1 MKRILI
7 LIGITFA
14 SMTFGFGSDPINAQ
28 SKGESLRKE
37 AVNTYVDFVNES
49 IHGLL
54 IINRLFQGYNED
66 INKYVDLEEY
76 QLNLY
81 SNKDLPR
88 DIYEDE
94 EKWFYEVSP
103 NQLYKLAIEKADVFS
118 TIESNNL
125 KRTTAE
131 LKKILEKSNSL
142 RFEIEQLIRNLNL
155 EKRENIGLVYQK
167 LEEGATLYKSFF
179 SYQMELESEL
189 KKITRSWVV
198 APDSRNIMNTMD
210 DVYNSSKNILLAV
223 RNEGEINLAELIA
236 EQEKALQKMQS
247 ISLDAENDQAVKKA
261 RFKRSWKNT
270 LDQLGKSIEASKK
283 YSAGGDIIPE
293 YKYYGKNYY
302 YYNSEIIGR
311 FNKYGL
317 GMVQEMNKM
326 MEMIGGEKMKFIE
339 LPHLFKVIYPNK
351 IEEIDY
357 IFAKQGLISTVP
369 EKIAERKIKQA
380 KNSIIAENAFL
391 ELELYDHFIEDG
403 DTVSINFNG
412 EWIVENMALTQK
424 PKKVKLLL
432 NNVGKNYLSLHAVNL
447 GSRPPNTMAIK
458 YTYRGQQK
466 EIILNSDMKESELI
480 EIEYRE

>member
-1 MKRILI
+1 
-7 LIGITFA
+7 
-14 SMTFGFGSDPINAQ
+14 MTFGFGSDPIKAQ
-28 SKGESLRKE
+28 ESLRKE
-37 AVNTYVDFVNES
+37 AVDNYVDFVNES

-103 NQLYKLAIEKADVFS
+103 NELYKSAIEKTSVFS
-118 TIESNNL
+118 TIEANNI
-125 KRTTAE
+125 KRNLGE
-131 LKKILEKSNSL
+131 LKKILEQSNSL
-142 RFEIEQLIRNLNL
+142 RFEIEQLIKNLDL
-155 EKRENIGLVYQK
+155 DKRENIGLVYQK
-167 LEEGATLYKSFF
+167 LEEGSTLYKSFF
-179 SYQMELESEL
+179 NYQMELESEL
-189 KKITRSWVV
+189 KKITKSWVV
-198 APDSRNIMNTMD
+198 SPDNRDIISILDN
-210 DVYNSSKNILLAV
+210 VYNSSKSILLSV
-223 RNEGEINLAELIA
+223 RNEGEINISDKIIA
-236 EQEKALQKMQS
+236 QNDALLKMKAINLDSEKNQ
-247 ISLDAENDQAVKKA
+247 IVKKT
-261 RFKRSWKNT
+261 RFKRSWNNT
-270 LDQLGKSIEASKK
+270 IDQLEKSG
-283 YSAGGDIIPE
+283 SAAVSFEGAGDIIPE

-326 MEMIGGEKMKFIE
+326 LDMLGGEKMKYTE

-357 IFAKQGLISTVP
+357 IFAKQGLITAVP
-369 EKIAERKIKQA
+369 EKIAERSIKQA
-380 KNSIIAENAFL
+380 KNTLIAENAFL

-403 DTVSINFNG
+403 DTVSVNFNG
-412 EWIVENMALTQK
+412 EWIVEDMALTQK
-424 PKKVKLLL
+424 PKKIKLLL

-447 GSRPPNTMAIK
+447 GSRPPNTMAIR
-458 YTYRGQQK
+458 YTYHGQQK

-480 EIEYRE
+480 EIEYKE